1 MTWAVSAVSVRVALD
16 GGAALAPPDLSQSA
30 RLTLEQWDGNASA
43 VWGCVGADVG
53 GWSDDATE
61 IVQGKLIELASSTA
75 ERLRG
80 VPTPMH
86 ATHVTADGRD
96 RTLDADDGSAYAH
109 ARTFL
114 VFTDGQVHGCFLTCV
129 GPQCDTVVTD
139 ALVEGS
145 LRDAPPPGIVLGTL
159 GAVVHHPHAA
169 LASIGALILV
179 AAALAIARRP
189 KKRPPNT

>member
-1 MTWAVSAVSVRVALD
+1 
-16 GGAALAPPDLSQSA
+16 
-30 RLTLEQWDGNASA
+30 LTLEQWDGNASA
-43 VWGCVGADVG
+43 IWGCVGADVG

-80 VPTPMH
+80 APTPMH

-96 RTLDADDGSAYAH
+96 RTLDADDGSANAH

-129 GPQCDTVVTD
+129 GPRCDSKVVTD